1 MVRIQCSDNNTAH
14 TFITQPTFETVS
26 MCQCPHL
33 SYSTHPRFRESMWH
47 QCRPMAGTT
56 WGPSP
61 MGARPSVRRYHCHY
75 HTRQQRR
82 PSKWIKN
89 CNQEGLMLMKTRMK
103 TKWKVYRRSNDY
115 YEILQI
121 VRGIP
126 GSSIIRKECDDNS
139 VEDRH
144 CPVVPGI
151 TVSGGAAV
159 NGPMFHQSPQ
169 LFSQPSPIA
178 HTAQLIINSRP

>member
-14 TFITQPTFETVS
+14 TFITQPTLETVS

-47 QCRPMAGTT
+47 QCWPMAGTT

-61 MGARPSVRRYHCHY
+61 MGARPSVRRYHCHC

-115 YEILQI
+115 YEIPSNRSWDPRFFHNKRRMWWQQC
-121 VRGIP
+121 RGPPLPLGARYHRVWERRCQWSNVPSIP
-126 GSSIIRKECDDNS
+126 
-139 VEDRH
+139 
-144 CPVVPGI
+144 
-151 TVSGGAAV
+151 AAV
-159 NGPMFHQSPQ
+159 LTTLANS
-169 LFSQPSPIA
+169 A
-178 HTAQLIINSRP
+178 HGAINYQ